1 MGIKWI
7 IKTFQNVYLQDDYHF
22 KDLNI
27 QKRGLIFRIWIKN
40 MSKAILGSRNL
51 KKGIQ
56 IGLNS
61 NTGSAPKRAIW
72 HSWDAD
78 WHFRHF
84 PSADWHKNLAR
95 PEDSWIEISPIFFD
109 FLEIMTRLNSYLI
122 IQLIFRS
129 FPTSINRGC
138 LSKFSTSD
146 PPLSGSSFLIF
157 QFPLR

>member
-1 MGIKWI
+1 MQFLAQE
-7 IKTFQNVYLQDDYHF
+7 T
-22 KDLNI
+22 
-27 QKRGLIFRIWIKN
+27 
-40 MSKAILGSRNL
+40 SKKESKLD
-51 KKGIQ
+51 Q
-56 IGLNS
+56 NS
-61 NTGSAPKRAIW
+61 NAGLAPKRAIW
-72 HSWDAD
+72 HSWGAD
-78 WHFRHF
+78 RHF
-84 PSADWHKNLAR
+84 PSADWHKNLAW

-138 LSKFSTSD
+138 LSKFSTSN